1 MRFHQDCRS
10 GSSFQMIGSSVGA
23 DGAVSVIV
31 EGIVDLLGNSD
42 SVGGVV
48 ADSGVRF
55 LQVWHCC
62 REEHDPEG
70 DTCCAGED
78 SDGAVSVA

>member
-1 MRFHQDCRS
+1 M
-10 GSSFQMIGSSVGA
+10 V
-23 DGAVSVIV
+23 
-31 EGIVDLLGNSD
+31 
-42 SVGGVV
+42 VV

-78 SDGAVSVA
+78 SDGAVSVAWIVSSGVGAAGRQACAEGGGSEEDAESEHPERQDREGAEHH

>member
-42 SVGGVV
+42 SVGGC
-48 ADSGVRF
+48 GCRF
-55 LQVWHCC
+55 
-62 REEHDPEG
+62 G
-70 DTCCAGED
+70 
-78 SDGAVSVA
+78 GAVLTGLALLP